1 MKKKIMNETDQRLME
16 LENRVDKLQSLSGGI
31 LKLLFLSLAYHT
43 QNDSLT
49 EAQRATIK
57 EKITNFLDEP
67 ALLEI
72 MSSTEYAEEI
82 KDIAGTMELA

>member
-1 MKKKIMNETDQRLME
+1 MTETDQRLTE
-16 LENRVDKLQSLSGGI
+16 LTNRVDSLQSLSGGI

-43 QNDSLT
+43 QNASLT
-49 EAQRATIK
+49 EEQKATIR
-57 EKITNFLDEP
+57 EKITKFLDEP

-82 KDIAGTMELA
+82 AEIANTMNLA